1 MLEAATKRSAIYQLI
16 LLSWYTGARV
26 SEIFNCR
33 LEIKDGI
40 SILSLAEGGGKTEA
54 AKSLVPIHP
63 ALSQA
68 LQEKGMIPKTGQRFI
83 WPVKTSNALEK
94 RFLRFKKK
102 FLISKNLEHR
112 NRKLVHH
119 LFRKLS

>member
-26 SEIFNCR
+26 SEFFNCR

-40 SILSLAEGGGKTEA
+40 SILSLAEGGGKTEV

-94 RFLRFKKK
+94 RFLRFKK
-102 FLISKNLEHR
+102 S
-112 NRKLVHH
+112 
-119 LFRKLS
+119 S